1 MQIIT
6 VPHQTLRQEAK
17 TVKKFDKKFFK
28 FLKNLGKTL
37 VEKEAPKGVGLAAPQ
52 VAKSIRVFAAIVGK
66 DQNVKF
72 FVNPIFRKHSKKTI
86 LGLKNGEDRFEGCLS
101 IPKLYGPVPRWEWV
115 EIEYLTPS
123 DKEKD
128 EFGNPKMIKKVEK
141 YEDFDARVLQHE
153 YDHLDGILFTDRI
166 KDANTS
172 LYVEENGEW
181 VEVKNRDE
189 VIDLF

>member
-1 MQIIT
+1 
-6 VPHQTLRQEAK
+6 
-17 TVKKFDKKFFK
+17 
-28 FLKNLGKTL
+28 LGKTL

-128 EFGNPKMIKKVEK
+128 EFGNPKMIKKVE
-141 YEDFDARVLQHE
+141 QHE